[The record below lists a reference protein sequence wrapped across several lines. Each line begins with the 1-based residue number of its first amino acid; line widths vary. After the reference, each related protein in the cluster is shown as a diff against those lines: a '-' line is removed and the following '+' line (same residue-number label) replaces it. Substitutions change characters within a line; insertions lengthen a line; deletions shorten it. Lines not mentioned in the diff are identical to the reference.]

1 MYFHADELLER
12 LPKYA
17 AYRAE
22 CEEKEMEEYQAAMQQ
37 YLEEQEAQ

>member
-1 MYFHADELLER
+1 LYFYADDLLER

-22 CEEKEMEEYQAAMQQ
+22 REEKEMEEYQAEMQK
-37 YLEEQEAQ
+37 YLNEQEE